1 MHGYSHAALGLSTYT
16 ATLYKKFG
24 GSMDSGLILQ
34 LVAHQL
40 KSFRSADLIIL
51 KELIAKTTQIQPQV
65 NLTDDQVAC
74 MGGGTAIPCAWAV
87 LLICA
92 VGLVGL
98 IFTLSA
104 EAHLL
109 HSVSPQSSP
118 KLYQPLLQLLL
129 PVLLQT
135 GSALGS
141 PL

>member
-1 MHGYSHAALGLSTYT
+1 MTLGLSTYT

-92 VGLVGL
+92 VGLGGL

-118 KLYQPLLQLLL
+118 KLY
-129 PVLLQT
+129 
-135 GSALGS
+135 
-141 PL
+141 